1 MGQEFY
7 TREEAAQ
14 ILQISPE
21 QLDEMRLNNQIMGYD
36 DAGVLK
42 FAAQDVNALAENRTS
57 VFDTRTTD
65 GGFGSDP
72 NVPASSEFASSQGTS
87 AQGSGEFGASEMGSS
102 EYSSASGSVASD
114 SSGEFSLPPT
124 GTQPPAAPSSDFD
137 LSQEISPTGETSSS
151 SEFDVGSDLDI
162 GSTPAAPS
170 PDFGAPPPP
179 SALKM
184 SEGLPPLPN
193 EDSLE
198 FDLPPAAS
206 QVELGGPP
214 APGPGG
220 TPSTAKTSGQSDVR
234 LDLETGS
241 FEFSMNVDS
250 SNRLGEPIG
259 PVSAG
264 PKTAPKSGPKGGKPD
279 SKPKLEGQTE
289 DDSDVR
295 LDFDAG
301 AAPPEDELIS
311 IGDKPDSDVRIDPV
325 SEARSKPGSG
335 FPSGGGHELM
345 ETEEIDLGAEIEQ
358 AAQQSMAKRPRT
370 TPSPMSKKGPA
381 SQAGGGKTLMPEP
394 PKPTMLPTTSPF
406 ELSTEDLEGGSALG
420 GSGAG
425 ASASGTGESG
435 LGVSG
440 TGESGLGVSG
450 LGTTG
455 GASEFELTLAP
466 EDEAPKTNPLKY
478 GDDED
483 IDLGGSPT
491 KGDTSS
497 NRAELSGIN
506 LQAPADSGVLLSGK
520 KKKTSGGHTPDDA
533 VDFELTLDEDVAG
546 PKTLR
551 GKLTDSDSEFEL
563 TLDDSSKSMKKVSK
577 TAGEGDQKDIFE
589 TDFDLQGAGGEGDE
603 SASQAVALDE
613 PDTDLE
619 SSDFDLALED
629 DQSGSQVAALDDS
642 SSDGPKRKTKVLV
655 GGADSDSDMSVD
667 DSSLSTDADSMLD
680 NELLA
685 TEDASAPAPEEEEEA
700 APMSVPAAQADW
712 GLYPLIM
719 MIPCVLVMLMA
730 SLMAYEL
737 VHSMWGFHTSTKPTG
752 LLVESF
758 AGLFQSNE
766 PAPAPAGGGAGG
778 APKAQ

>member
-1 MGQEFY
+1 MGQEYY
-7 TREEAAQ
+7 TRDEAAQ
-14 ILQISPE
+14 ILQIAPE
-21 QLDEMRLNNQIMGYD
+21 ALDEMRLNNQIMGYEEG
-36 DAGVLK
+36 GVWK
-42 FAAQDVNALAENRTS
+42 FAAPDVQALAENRTS

-65 GGFGSDP
+65 AFGADP
-72 NVPASSEFASSQGTS
+72 NALPPSEL
-87 AQGSGEFGASEMGSS
+87 GSSEMGSS
-102 EYSSASGSVASD
+102 EMGSSEMGSSEMGSSEFSASEAGSMASD
-114 SSGEFSLPPT
+114 SSGEFSLPGE
-124 GTQPPAAPSSDFD
+124 GTQATTSSSSDFD
-137 LSQEISPTGETSSS
+137 LSQDASATGAAPSS
-151 SEFDVGSDLDI
+151 SEFEVGSDLDL
-162 GSTPAAPS
+162 GSTPGTPAAPQ
-170 PDFGAPPPP
+170 P
-179 SALKM
+179 SALKFADDQ
-184 SEGLPPLPN
+184 LPPLPN

-206 QVELGGPP
+206 QVNLGAPP
-214 APGPGG
+214 APGVGG
-220 TPSTAKTSGQSDVR
+220 MPSTAKASGGASEVR

-241 FEFSMNVDS
+241 FEFSMNVES

-259 PVSAG
+259 PVSSG

-279 SKPKLEGQTE
+279 SGPKLEGQSE

-295 LDFDAG
+295 LDFDPG

-311 IGDKPDSDVRIDPV
+311 VGDKPDSDVRIDPV
-325 SEARSKPGSG
+325 SEVRSKPGSG
-335 FPSGGGHELM
+335 FPASTGHDLM
-345 ETEEIDLGAEIEQ
+345 ETEEIDLGAELEQ
-358 AAQQSMAKRPRT
+358 AAQASMAKRPKT
-370 TPSPMSKKGPA
+370 TPSPVSKKGPG
-381 SQAGGGKTLMPEP
+381 SQAGGKTLLPEA
-394 PKPTMLPTTSPF
+394 PKPTMLPSTSPF
-406 ELSTEDLEGGSALG
+406 ELSTEDLESGSALG
-420 GSGAG
+420 ASGPG
-425 ASASGTGESG
+425 GSASGTGESG

-440 TGESGLGVSG
+440 LGASEPGTGVAG

-483 IDLGGSPT
+483 IDLGASPS
-491 KGDTSS
+491 KGDSSS

-520 KKKTSGGHTPDDA
+520 KKKTTGGSSDDDA
-533 VDFELTLDEDVAG
+533 VDFELTLDEDISG

-563 TLDDSSKSMKKVSK
+563 TLDESSKSLPRISK
-577 TAGEGDQKDIFE
+577 TAGEGGDQKDIFE
-589 TDFDLQGAGGEGDE
+589 TDFELQGAGGEADE

-629 DQSGSQVAALDDS
+629 DQSGSQVAALDES
-642 SSDGPKRKTKVLV
+642 SADGGQRKTKVLL
-655 GGADSDSDMSVD
+655 GGGDESSSDMSVD
-667 DSSLSTDADSMLD
+667 DSSLSTDADSLLD
-680 NELLA
+680 EELLR
-685 TEDASAPAPEEEEEA
+685 TDDAAAPAPEEEEEA
-700 APMSVPAAQADW
+700 APLSVPAAQADW
-712 GLYPLIM
+712 GMYPLIM

-737 VHSMWGFHTSTKPTG
+737 VHSMWGFHTTTKPSG

-758 AGLFQSNE
+758 AGMFQSSE
-766 PAPAPAGGGAGG
+766 PAPAAPAGA